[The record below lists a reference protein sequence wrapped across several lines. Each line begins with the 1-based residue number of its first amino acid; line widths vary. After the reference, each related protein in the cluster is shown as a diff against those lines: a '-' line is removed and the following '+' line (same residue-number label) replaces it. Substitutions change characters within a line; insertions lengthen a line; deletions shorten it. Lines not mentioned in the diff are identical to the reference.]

1 MSAILTAEHRRQLQ
15 RPILLQPDNFT
26 PQQRTPWA
34 GYQISRQLKGELL
47 EWQEDRLIGEAWE
60 FSAGPEYPSRLLQ
73 RGSDFSP
80 NLPPNL
86 QDLFEQYGE
95 LIGGATPNCELLIKL
110 LGPSS
115 PLSVQVHPPD
125 NYQRLKVNEC
135 GKPETWLVL
144 HAAPDA
150 GLYLGLKRP
159 MAPAAFE
166 RMIRSGEDLEGVL
179 QFVPVKAGDY
189 FEIALGVMHAIGPDV
204 TLLEPQR
211 VLANQRG
218 KTYRLWDWNRR
229 YNENGHLVGTDD
241 EGQAR
246 PLHIDEALPLI
257 DTGRQFGQ
265 AYLKSLRRK
274 LRRNKTIDGIM
285 FSSFP
290 ANDYY
295 QVHTLGS
302 ISFDQLNLDVPSTF
316 DTNLERQGTSH
327 QQLKKNTAQKS
338 KESNCHLEVKKAYS
352 VLTVVSGSVIVDGVR
367 IPKGQTCLLPVRQKP
382 YSTTCSVHT
391 LATIVSPCANAIDI
405 APDSYPLAK

>member
-1 MSAILTAEHRRQLQ
+1 MNEILTAEHHRLLQ
-15 RPILLQPDNFT
+15 QPVLLQPDNFT

-47 EWQEDRLIGEAWE
+47 EWKEDRLIGEAWE

-73 RGSDFSP
+73 TGG
-80 NLPPNL
+80 NLPVNL
-86 QDLFEQYGE
+86 PDLFEKYGE
-95 LIGGATPNCELLIKL
+95 YIGGASSNCELLIKL

-125 NYQRLKVNEC
+125 DYQKLKAGEC

-144 HAAPDA
+144 HAAPGA
-150 GLYLGLKRP
+150 GLYLGLKKP
-159 MAPAAFE
+159 MDPAAFA
-166 RMIRSGEDLEGVL
+166 RMIRSGQDLEGIL

-189 FEIALGVMHAIGPDV
+189 FEIAPGVMHAIGPNV

-211 VLANQRG
+211 VLANRRG

-229 YNENGHLVGTDD
+229 YNENGHVVGEKG
-241 EGQAR
+241 EGQGR

-257 DTGRQFGQ
+257 DTDRQVGR
-265 AYLKSLRRK
+265 AYLKSLKRE
-274 LRRNKTIDGIM
+274 LRQNKTIDGIM

-290 ANDYY
+290 ANDHY

-302 ISFDQLNLDVPSTF
+302 ITFDELNLAVPSTAPT
-316 DTNLERQGTSH
+316 DLEEQGKSQRQLDLGE
-327 QQLKKNTAQKS
+327 QKS
-338 KESNCHLEVKKAYS
+338 KELSCYLEVQDAFS
-352 VLTVVSGSVIVDGVR
+352 VLTVVSGSINVEGTR
-367 IPKGQTCLLPVRQKP
+367 IPKGQTCLLPLRQKP
-382 YSTTCSVHT
+382 YFTTCSARA

-405 APDSYPLAK
+405 TPLSNTLA